1 MLNKFR
7 SLTSLHNLLGWLCL
21 GVIST
26 GLAIG
31 TDAKFSSV
39 QAAQRNDYCRFEK
52 SAIAQKN
59 QLRQRAIN
67 GDSQAQTQ
75 YQALIQRHGEQLADC
90 REQTWPQKQA
100 IWLRLYPCDSQPGQ
114 VEKILDHI
122 VDSGYNEV
130 YLEVFYDSQV
140 LLPAN
145 NNPTP
150 WDSVL
155 RTPSVRN
162 RDLLA
167 EVIQKGH
174 ERNLKIYAWLF
185 TLNFG
190 YAYGQSPDREEILAR
205 NGYGNTNLSDSG
217 ETAKAFIDPYNE
229 QARRDYDQLVAEVLK
244 REPDGV
250 LFDYIR
256 YPRSTGSD
264 SIVSGVKNLWIYGDA
279 ALNTLFNRALNK
291 KGQFLIQRFVNNGS
305 ITENDMAQLDEMSP
319 QEAPPLWQG
328 RNVEATKA
336 KMSLEARRKL
346 LQKELWYLSVAH
358 AAQGVVDFLSRAIA
372 PVQAR
377 NMTTGAVFFPDAN
390 QIIGQQGFDSRL
402 QPWTRFQEVSQWH
415 PMSYAVCGRTSCIVD
430 LVERTMKFA
439 STEVEVIPAL
449 AGKWGRSYKN
459 RPPLEVQMEAI
470 HRQVSGID
478 GISHFSYSWQFP
490 ELSRERKFCSL
501 PES

>member
-1 MLNKFR
+1 
-7 SLTSLHNLLGWLCL
+7 
-21 GVIST
+21 
-26 GLAIG
+26 
-31 TDAKFSSV
+31 
-39 QAAQRNDYCRFEK
+39 
-52 SAIAQKN
+52 
-59 QLRQRAIN
+59 
-67 GDSQAQTQ
+67 
-75 YQALIQRHGEQLADC
+75 
-90 REQTWPQKQA
+90 
-100 IWLRLYPCDSQPGQ
+100 
-114 VEKILDHI
+114 
-122 VDSGYNEV
+122 
-130 YLEVFYDSQV
+130 
-140 LLPAN
+140 
-145 NNPTP
+145 
-150 WDSVL
+150 L